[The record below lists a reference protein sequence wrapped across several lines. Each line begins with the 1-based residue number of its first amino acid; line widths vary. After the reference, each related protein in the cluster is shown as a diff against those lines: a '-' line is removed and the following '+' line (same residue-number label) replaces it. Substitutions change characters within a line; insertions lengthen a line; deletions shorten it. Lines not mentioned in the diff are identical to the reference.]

1 MRPITDTQRQCVIA
15 ATIDPLIFLRRG
27 FGHSKAGPFYAAQTV
42 HALIKR
48 GDLRILRNGRQVL
61 VTARAAA

>member
-1 MRPITDTQRQCVIA
+1 MRPLTDTQRRCVIS
-15 ATIDPLIFLRRG
+15 ATIEPLVFLRRG
-27 FGHSKAGPFYAAQTV
+27 FAHTKAGPFHAAQTV

-61 VTARAAA
+61 VTARAA